1 MTGGRG
7 HGSLWLGPAPPPA
20 PWPSPLPAPEHVAL
34 TIYGA
39 AAAAVREPGSPGAA
53 ATKAEEARRGR
64 RRPPGRVRTPSHL
77 CRSRPAGE
85 RGRQKGGSRNP
96 GSPTPSQGFHLRP
109 GVCGGGEPDQHS
121 PFPPT
126 PALPASPRLRLLL
139 GMWGCPDGG
148 EPGAPHLC
156 ALHSL
161 PDSSGAGGGRVS
173 LGEGDE
179 LDRAEESAPS
189 APQSSPSPAPGGGGA
204 VSPPPRFPWEARGAS
219 LAHPHP
225 QSDTPGARRERG
237 GGAEPQTTKSRAG
250 ERRPLPREVGGR
262 GRPALPVP
270 SREAS
275 LFAPESPLGVRSQKQ
290 WRCCCLG
297 RCDSDPHVPRDP
309 PRTHRH
315 SEAARVIH
323 TAPRRGGEDKGSKD

>member
-139 GMWGCPDGG
+139 GMWGYPDGG

-189 APQSSPSPAPGGGGA
+189 APQSSPSPAPGGEGPYPHPRGFHGKRGGRRWLIPTPSLTLRA
-204 VSPPPRFPWEARGAS
+204 RGGREGEAQSPKQQRAERASGGPSPGRLGVAAAQPSRSPPVR
-219 LAHPHP
+219 PHC
-225 QSDTPGARRERG
+225 
-237 GGAEPQTTKSRAG
+237 
-250 ERRPLPREVGGR
+250 L
-262 GRPALPVP
+262 LP
-270 SREAS
+270 SR
-275 LFAPESPLGVRSQKQ
+275 P
-290 WRCCCLG
+290 
-297 RCDSDPHVPRDP
+297 
-309 PRTHRH
+309 
-315 SEAARVIH
+315 SE
-323 TAPRRGGEDKGSKD
+323 